1 MGAPFS
7 FKMTGDLAADMDR
20 LHAAE
25 DIDPEDKQAILS
37 NLQERAARKDPEL
50 NVAKTI
56 HRQLRAP
63 DGSMLTVS
71 GPANGSEADWTRAA
85 QVAAAKYTRA
95 NRSAA
100 AAPEEDKSLLD
111 TVRASA
117 PAKAVAGVLRGAGS
131 IGATAMRL
139 LPNALGG
146 DTAEENAQRRKDMDA
161 ALSNLTGVPDLPDS
175 WWYSG
180 PKLATEIAATLPIGG
195 WVSKGIGA
203 LSKVAPKAAPV
214 IDRVAEGAANFG
226 FRAPGTAAP
235 TGVLPK
241 VWDQAVRIAG
251 GATAGGA
258 TAGAIDPADAGLGAV
273 LGATAAPVLGVAAA
287 TGRGAKKVL
296 WDSWHPSAQ
305 ATNAAKILGAQV
317 GDDLPNVLNALRHR
331 GDDIV
336 PGAKMD
342 AVSASGSPELAGLN
356 RTLQSASPRYAADL
370 QRDAWARNIAYNDA
384 LEAVSGNKGRIAVLK
399 AERDAATD
407 PMREQILAAAGR
419 VDPKAVV
426 GALER
431 KISGPS
437 AGDSLYE
444 STMEHFLNRV
454 QKRMGRSKDG
464 LLPAEELYAI
474 RKDIGNMRA
483 GKLTPSGS
491 PAVGDGVK
499 RHSSAAL
506 DDVQAVIDDVIDAA
520 AKARINANERIG
532 VVVDGVTT
540 QKATPTWK
548 GYLDEYSGRMK
559 ELESYE
565 KMADVWRRIKGIET
579 AAGTGADAEIAAKML
594 SPAKLSRIL
603 ENEADELGKV
613 LRPDQLQIL
622 RNILGDAQARAQS
635 LSAGRA
641 TGSNTSQNT
650 QGVKALEDLELDL
663 IRQLSSKGSRVAT
676 GLDALRDVARGR
688 VRDKMSAAMR
698 DPDEMLRALEAFKKA
713 GRTPPP
719 SLNAPGPLTRLTT
732 RAAPPLLANRDQ

>member
-37 NLQERAARKDPEL
+37 NLQERVARNDPEL
-50 NVAKTI
+50 NTAKTI

-63 DGSMLTVS
+63 DGSVLMVS
-71 GPANGSEADWTRAA
+71 GPANGSEADWTHAA
-85 QVAAAKYTRA
+85 QVAAVQYARA
-95 NRSAA
+95 NKSAA
-100 AAPEEDKSLLD
+100 ATPAPEEPKFNAFPNRIAQL
-111 TVRASA
+111 
-117 PAKAVAGVLRGAGS
+117 PAELAAGFVRGAGS
-131 IGATAMRL
+131 YGATARRL
-139 LPNALGG
+139 FGF
-146 DTAEENAQRRKDMDA
+146 DSAEENKQVRRDMDA
-161 ALSNLTGVPDLPDS
+161 ALTKLTGIPDLPEKWGYKGAQLS
-175 WWYSG
+175 
-180 PKLATEIAATLPIGG
+180 TEVAGTAPVVKGLSAAIN
-195 WVSKGIGA
+195 A
-203 LSKVAPKAAPV
+203 LGKAAPAAAPV
-214 IDRVAEGAANFG
+214 INKVAEGTANFG
-226 FRAPGTAAP
+226 FRTPGAVAPAGAI
-235 TGVLPK
+235 PK
-241 VWDQAVRIAG
+241 VVDALARGTG
-251 GATAGGA
+251 GALAGWA
-258 TAGAIDPADAGLGAV
+258 TAGAIDPEDADTGAV
-273 LGATAAPVLGVAAA
+273 LGAVAAPIIGLMTAG
-287 TGRGAKKVL
+287 GRTAKKVL

-305 ATNAAKILGAQV
+305 AANAAKILGMQV

-399 AERDAATD
+399 TERDAATD

-603 ENEADELGKV
+603 ENEADELNKV